1 MFRPNLTFSF
11 LITILIVGYPFT
23 LYPQIVQHLKKVIII
38 DPGHGG
44 IDSGTTG
51 VNRIVEKDVVFK
63 IAKKMVYY
71 NRYFPNNAFEIY
83 LTRST
88 DTLISL
94 GDRAKLVKKLNA
106 DLFISL
112 HCNYSENPKAKGIET
127 YVSKSNGQHTKEA
140 IYLAYSL
147 QEALSK
153 DLGYIVRGV
162 KFANFQV
169 LRGTIDQVPSVLI
182 ELGYLS
188 NQDEAMF
195 MDKEENIQ
203 AIALTILQSLKHY
216 KMVEINPQ

>member
-94 GDRAKLVKKLNA
+94 CDRVNLINKLNA

-112 HCNYSENPKAKGIET
+112 HVNHSANHSVKGIEVYIT
-127 YVSKSNGQHTKEA
+127 ESDSQHANEA
-140 IYLAYSL
+140 IFLAYSL
-147 QEALSK
+147 QKALSK
-153 DLGYIVRGV
+153 NIGYESRGV

>member
-11 LITILIVGYPFT
+11 LITILIFGYPFT
-23 LYPQIVQHLKKVIII
+23 LYPQIILHKKKVIII

-51 VNRIVEKDVVFK
+51 ENRIVEKDVVFK

-112 HCNYSENPKAKGIET
+112 HCNHSENPNAKGIEA
-127 YVSKSNGQHTKEA
+127 YVSKSNGQNTKEA

-153 DLGYIVRGV
+153 DLGYIGRGV
-162 KFANFQV
+162 KFANFKV
-169 LRGTIDQVPSVLI
+169 LRETSEHVPSVLM

-188 NQDEAMF
+188 NRDEAMY
-195 MDKEENIQ
+195 MDKEVNIH
-203 AIALTILQSLKHY
+203 AIALTILQSLNHY
-216 KMVEINPQ
+216 KMIEINP